1 MTKEIEFMKII
12 VESEDGSIKTSFD
25 ISKNLVAGLKEMIA
39 EFEKE
44 DGVDAIGLN
53 EILALGFIAL
63 SGDGNGN

>member
-1 MTKEIEFMKII
+1 MKII